1 MLLNVL
7 AMVAEFGF
15 DLVRMRTRER
25 MKIAKPK
32 GVCGNQPKL
41 NHRQEAPL
49 VALLNAGEYSTAE
62 LAYPFGLARLYCLP
76 DLGTRANPASAGV
89 GTSMPDK
96 WLRCPAGTPHVRG
109 LDPLR
114 AVSTCGKGSERAP
127 VTAGLSRRL

>member
-1 MLLNVL
+1 
-7 AMVAEFGF
+7 MVAEFGSN
-15 DLVRMRTRER
+15 LVRMRTRER
-25 MKIAKPK
+25 MKMAKPK

-41 NHRQEAPL
+41 NHLQEAHL

-62 LAYPFGLARLYCLP
+62 LAYLCGVARLSAYMALERERARPARASEPSLP
-76 DLGTRANPASAGV
+76 DQ
-89 GTSMPDK
+89 

-114 AVSTCGKGSERAP
+114 AVFTGGKGSERAP